1 MLAEDEAGAI
11 DAVSLADAEAERPSE
26 SAPAGGATSA
36 TSASSDRPPGSE
48 PEPT

>member
-26 SAPAGGATSA
+26 SAPAGGAGATSA
-36 TSASSDRPPGSE
+36 TSDRPPGSE